1 MKAVDPYIGS
11 RHYSRTHIY
20 VKSDLLDPISK
31 KREKYSTQYSKLKSW
46 NNSNNKYKL

>member
-1 MKAVDPYIGS
+1 MKAVNPYIGS

-31 KREKYSTQYSKLKSW
+31 KREKYSKLKSW